1 MERYVSEPYSP
12 YDYVRQ
18 RVPYPAYDSW
28 CELTDAE
35 RDAVLSFQDLGSR
48 QDSWTVEAPDP
59 VHVNCS
65 IVNSYLRFP
74 KFRDLMSW
82 NDVCQCEELISLLDS
97 AVSKSVLPE
106 GLNVIRGLADPRWI
120 SGLSEDDVYLEPAY
134 GSYSLSVD
142 AALRY
147 ARVNDDGKMVFLARP
162 LEKGERALYL
172 GNKEEEM
179 LVERG
184 CTYAVKEINLVQ
196 KGFLS
201 PICDAIVYMLV
212 RL

>member
-18 RVPYPAYDSW
+18 NAPYPAYNSW

-74 KFRDLMSW
+74 EFRDLMSGD
-82 NDVCQCEELISLLDS
+82 DVCQCEELISFLDS

-106 GLNVIRGLADPRWI
+106 GLNVIRGLADSKWVL
-120 SGLSEDDVYLEPAY
+120 GLSVDDTYLEPAY

-142 AALRY
+142 AACRY
-147 ARVNDDGKMVFLARP
+147 ARVNEEDKMVFLART

-172 GNKEEEM
+172 G
-179 LVERG
+179 R
-184 CTYAVKEINLVQ
+184 KEIGRAHV
-196 KGFLS
+196 
-201 PICDAIVYMLV
+201 
-212 RL
+212 

>member
-18 RVPYPAYDSW
+18 QAPYPAYDSW

-74 KFRDLMSW
+74 GFADKMSSADLR
-82 NDVCQCEELISLLDS
+82 QCEELISLLDS

-106 GLNVIRGLADPRWI
+106 GLNVIRGLADSSWI

-142 AALRY
+142 SALRY
-147 ARVNDDGKMVFLARP
+147 ARVNDDGKMVFLARI

-172 GNKEEEM
+172 GCKEEEM

-184 CTYAVKEINLVQ
+184 CEYVIKEISPVD
-196 KGFLS
+196 KGILS
-201 PICDAIVYMLV
+201 PDTEAIVYIL
-212 RL
+212 RRI